1 MPTDRRMSELGTV
14 NADLEKTFVD
24 IEEFAE
30 QCKFSDCTHTSE
42 PGCAVRAAI
51 DDGIL
56 DSARLGNYN
65 KIQVEAGYSGLSS
78 RQIEEEK
85 IKRMFG
91 GKGEM
96 KKFLSSVKGKNN
108 YR

>member
-96 KKFLSSVKGKNN
+96 KKFFRSVKEKNN
-108 YR
+108 KR